1 MDKAHCSIMKAIFAG
16 AYSRR
21 KFPCYIYGVGRRIHP
36 LKGQISSESLNWCK
50 VIVTSNDK
58 RNYSHHLCQTDSP
71 ALRGLDLR
79 QISSLNSMSH
89 QCISSS
95 PYAILPHKVG
105 HLTAMPFD
113 QTFRLMS
120 TNTEASSK
128 VEETVRR
135 LKEKHEEKLKE
146 IHKIQ
151 DIDMRVKSVIE
162 LDQET
167 DRAVQKIKEQSKTIE
182 KVTLRTCISRQD

>member
-1 MDKAHCSIMKAIFAG
+1 MKAIFAG

-21 KFPCYIYGVGRRIHP
+21 KFPCFIYGIGRIHP

-50 VIVTSNDK
+50 VIVSSHD
-58 RNYSHHLCQTDSP
+58 RNYSHHLFQTDSP

-79 QISSLNSMSH
+79 QISSLNSISH
-89 QCISSS
+89 QSISGCP
-95 PYAILPHKVG
+95 PYAILPHKVC
-105 HLTAMPFD
+105 HLTPLPFD
-113 QTFRLMS
+113 QSFRLMS

-151 DIDMRVKSVIE
+151 DIDES
-162 LDQET
+162 
-167 DRAVQKIKEQSKTIE
+167 
-182 KVTLRTCISRQD
+182 

>member
-1 MDKAHCSIMKAIFAG
+1 MKAIFAG

-21 KFPCYIYGVGRRIHP
+21 KLPCYLYGVGTRIYP
-36 LKGQISSESLNWCK
+36 LKGQTSSESLNWCK

-71 ALRGLDLR
+71 ALRGLDIR
-79 QISSLNSMSH
+79 QISSLNSISH
-89 QCISSS
+89 QCISNSS
-95 PYAILPHKVG
+95 SVILPQKLC
-105 HLTAMPFD
+105 HLTPVPFN
-113 QTFRLMS
+113 QTLRLMS

-128 VEETVRR
+128 LEETVRR
-135 LKEKHEEKLKE
+135 LKEKHDDKLKE

-167 DRAVQKIKEQSKTIE
+167 DRAVQKIKEQSKAIE
-182 KVTLRTCISRQD
+182 KVILRNIFLLT